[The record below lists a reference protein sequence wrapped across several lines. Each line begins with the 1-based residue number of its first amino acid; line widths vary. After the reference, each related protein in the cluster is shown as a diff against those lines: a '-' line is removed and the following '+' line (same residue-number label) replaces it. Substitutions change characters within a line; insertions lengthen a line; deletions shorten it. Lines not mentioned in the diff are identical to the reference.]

1 MVTAGLDGILI
12 MFIMA
17 RTMAQM
23 LRRFTILSAGMGGV
37 TRTLLSFLISLLMVS
52 CGPQGSEEKGAE
64 VRFQD
69 MAVESSAV
77 SKMLPLIFPSHVP
90 PERYLTPAQQFLF
103 TYLAHSNPAD
113 LVVTRAHGQGD
124 WRIEKIF
131 MLDDCVAVQMT
142 EGHYLETL
150 FFVQYRDGW
159 RLKGRIIPKD
169 HE

>member
-1 MVTAGLDGILI
+1 MST
-12 MFIMA
+12 
-17 RTMAQM
+17 
-23 LRRFTILSAGMGGV
+23 
-37 TRTLLSFLISLLMVS
+37 
-52 CGPQGSEEKGAE
+52 E

-69 MAVESSAV
+69 MAVESDAV
-77 SKMLPLIFPSHVP
+77 SKMLPLVSPSHVP
-90 PERYLTPAQQFLF
+90 PERHLTPAQQFLF

-113 LVVTRAHGQGD
+113 LVVTQPHSQGN

-150 FFVQYRDGW
+150 FFIQYSEGW
-159 RLKGRIIPKD
+159 RLKARIRPQD

>member
-1 MVTAGLDGILI
+1 MGIIFKKL
-12 MFIMA
+12 
-17 RTMAQM
+17 
-23 LRRFTILSAGMGGV
+23 TIRSVSHGRMI
-37 TRTLLSFLISLLMVS
+37 RTLLSFLIFLLAVS
-52 CGPQGSEEKGAE
+52 CGTQSSEEEGAE
-64 VRFQD
+64 VAFRE

-77 SKMLPLIFPSHVP
+77 SRMLPLITPSHMP
-90 PERYLTPAQQFLF
+90 PERHLTPAQQFLF
-103 TYLAHSNPAD
+103 TYLARTDPVD
-113 LVVTRAHGQGD
+113 LVVTRPHGQGS

>member
-1 MVTAGLDGILI
+1 MGIIFKKL
-12 MFIMA
+12 
-17 RTMAQM
+17 
-23 LRRFTILSAGMGGV
+23 TIRSVSHGRMI
-37 TRTLLSFLISLLMVS
+37 RTLLSFLVLLLAVS
-52 CGPQGSEEKGAE
+52 CGTQSSEEEGAE
-64 VRFQD
+64 VAFRE

-77 SKMLPLIFPSHVP
+77 SRMLPLISPSHVP
-90 PERYLTPAQQFLF
+90 PERHLTPAQQFLF
-103 TYLAHSNPAD
+103 TYLAKTDPVD
-113 LVVTRAHGQGD
+113 LVVTRPHGQGS